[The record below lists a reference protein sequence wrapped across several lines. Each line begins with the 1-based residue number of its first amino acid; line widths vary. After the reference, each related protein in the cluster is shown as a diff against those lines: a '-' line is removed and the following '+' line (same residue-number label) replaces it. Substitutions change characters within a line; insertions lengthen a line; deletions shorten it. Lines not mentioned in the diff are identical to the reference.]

1 MALIYPPGVSCHH
14 NDDVCVNNY
23 VITGGP
29 DHSILRVSVRGRGS
43 RHHPAATPPESPDHA
58 AHRQDDRRRL
68 KVCHHSILS
77 TGDFI
82 LPSDCL

>member
-14 NDDVCVNNY
+14 NDDCVNIY
-23 VITGGP
+23 VIIGGP
-29 DHSILRVSVRGRGS
+29 DHGILRVSVRGRGS

-77 TGDFI
+77 TGDLFSI
-82 LPSDCL
+82 

>member
-1 MALIYPPGVSCHH
+1 MPVTLETSAHYPWITLVIITMMIN
-14 NDDVCVNNY
+14 ND

-29 DHSILRVSVRGRGS
+29 DHGILRVSVRGRGS

-77 TGDFI
+77 TGDLFTM
-82 LPSDCL
+82 